1 MNYTLKKE
9 ECEKLSAPSDV
20 KGRQGFGP
28 YYEDSKIWTILS
40 DGDLNP
46 FREIAVVDYAK
57 NNDDGTMTL
66 YFTIYSIDYDTFNNL
81 SFDDVKKYYALT
93 PSEAQTEKTLLRD
106 LTGVANVSV
115 TQSGKYRLNTYETI
129 LDRIV

>member
-1 MNYTLKKE
+1 
-9 ECEKLSAPSDV
+9 
-20 KGRQGFGP
+20 
-28 YYEDSKIWTILS
+28 
-40 DGDLNP
+40 
-46 FREIAVVDYAK
+46 
-57 NNDDGTMTL
+57 MTL
-66 YFTIYSIDYDTFNNL
+66 YFTIYSIDYDTFKNL

-93 PSEAQTEKTLLRD
+93 PSEAQMEKTLLRD

>member
-1 MNYTLKKE
+1 MRETV
-9 ECEKLSAPSDV
+9 CSFRCQ
-20 KGRQGFGP
+20 RQGFGP

-66 YFTIYSIDYDTFNNL
+66 YFTIYSIDYDTFKNL
-81 SFDDVKKYYALT
+81 SFDDVKK
-93 PSEAQTEKTLLRD
+93 
-106 LTGVANVSV
+106 
-115 TQSGKYRLNTYETI
+115 I
-129 LDRIV
+129 LCFDSF

>member
-1 MNYTLKKE
+1 M
-9 ECEKLSAPSDV
+9 
-20 KGRQGFGP
+20 
-28 YYEDSKIWTILS
+28 
-40 DGDLNP
+40 
-46 FREIAVVDYAK
+46 
-57 NNDDGTMTL
+57 
-66 YFTIYSIDYDTFNNL
+66 
-81 SFDDVKKYYALT
+81 T